1 MKKRLDW
8 FLTSFFLLY
17 RDIYIKIIL
26 IMSKDIKNIVE
37 ELKSLKAQLS
47 EDYLFNGDEGVMED
61 PQGMEQQMPSQ
72 DPTMMQQQPQQMMGN
87 GDSEEEIAMHAQE
100 VIQHEPI
107 IGKIRETAIEGL
119 KKYADHPTSSL
130 YEFFKKVFL
139 ESDKVL
145 TDTGNKK

>member
-1 MKKRLDW
+1 ME
-8 FLTSFFLLY
+8 
-17 RDIYIKIIL
+17 
-26 IMSKDIKNIVE
+26 KNFKNVLE
-37 ELKSLKAQLS
+37 ELKSLKTQLT
-47 EDYLFNGDEGVMED
+47 EDYIFNGED
-61 PQGMEQQMPSQ
+61 GMMDDGMGAEMSPEMGAEQQPDPSMVQ
-72 DPTMMQQQPQQMMGN
+72 PQQQQMMGQ

>member
-1 MKKRLDW
+1 L
-8 FLTSFFLLY
+8 
-17 RDIYIKIIL
+17 
-26 IMSKDIKNIVE
+26 VE
-37 ELKSLKAQLS
+37 ELNRLKTQLS
-47 EDYLFNGDEGVMED
+47 EEFIFED
-61 PQGMEQQMPSQ
+61 WRGQMGQ
-72 DPTMMQQQPQQMMGN
+72 PTMGAPMQQEQPDPSLVQPHQQQMMQ

-100 VIQHEPI
+100 VIQHDPI

-145 TDTGNKK
+145 TDTGNKR

>member
-1 MKKRLDW
+1 MKV
-8 FLTSFFLLY
+8 
-17 RDIYIKIIL
+17 IL
-26 IMSKDIKNIVE
+26 E
-37 ELKSLKAQLS
+37 ELNALKKQLS
-47 EDYLFNGDEGVMED
+47 EDYMFNVDDGTMDE
-61 PQGMEQQMPSQ
+61 PQGAPMEGEPMV
-72 DPTMMQQQPQQMMGN
+72 QQQVPQQMGQ
-87 GDSEEEIAMHAQE
+87 GDSEEEVAMHAQE

-145 TDTGNKK
+145 TDTGSKK

>member
-1 MKKRLDW
+1 MNKD
-8 FLTSFFLLY
+8 
-17 RDIYIKIIL
+17 
-26 IMSKDIKNIVE
+26 KDIKNIVE
-37 ELKSLKAQLS
+37 ELKALKAQLS
-47 EDYLFNGDEGVMED
+47 EDYLFNGDDGVMED
-61 PQGMEQQMPSQ
+61 PNAMGQQMPPK
-72 DPTMMQQQPQQMMGN
+72 DPTMMQQPQQMMGQ

>member
-1 MKKRLDW
+1 MAKDYQK
-8 FLTSFFLLY
+8 
-17 RDIYIKIIL
+17 L
-26 IMSKDIKNIVE
+26 IE
-37 ELKSLKAQLS
+37 ELKSLKTQLS
-47 EDYLFNGDEGVMED
+47 ERYIFNGED
-61 PQGMEQQMPSQ
+61 GTMQ
-72 DPTMMQQQPQQMMGN
+72 DPHEAAAMQQQNPAMMQQQPQMMMGQ

-145 TDTGNKK
+145 TDTGGKK

>member
-1 MKKRLDW
+1 MDKNFRKL
-8 FLTSFFLLY
+8 
-17 RDIYIKIIL
+17 IK
-26 IMSKDIKNIVE
+26 
-37 ELKSLKAQLS
+37 ELRVVRGQLK
-47 EDYLFNGDEGVMED
+47 EDYFQDEEVPMEGG
-61 PQGMEQQMPSQ
+61 PGMEQEGPDPSLV
-72 DPTMMQQQPQQMMGN
+72 QQKPQQMVGE

-119 KKYADHPTSSL
+119 KKYSDHPTSSL

-145 TDTGNKK
+145 TDTGKK

>member
-1 MKKRLDW
+1 MN
-8 FLTSFFLLY
+8 
-17 RDIYIKIIL
+17 
-26 IMSKDIKNIVE
+26 KDIKTILE
-37 ELKSLKAQLS
+37 ELKSLKKQLA
-47 EDYLFNGDEGVMED
+47 EDYMFNGEDGMMED
-61 PQGMEQQMPSQ
+61 PQGEMGAEGMQQQVNPEMA
-72 DPTMMQQQPQQMMGN
+72 QQPQQQMMGQ
-87 GDSEEEIAMHAQE
+87 GDSEEEVAMHAQE

-145 TDTGNKK
+145 TDTGSKK

>member
-1 MKKRLDW
+1 ME
-8 FLTSFFLLY
+8 
-17 RDIYIKIIL
+17 
-26 IMSKDIKNIVE
+26 KNFKNVLE
-37 ELKSLKAQLS
+37 ELKSLKAQLT
-47 EDYLFNGDEGVMED
+47 EDYIFNGED
-61 PQGMEQQMPSQ
+61 GMMDDGMGAEMSPEMGAEQQPDPSMVQ
-72 DPTMMQQQPQQMMGN
+72 PQQQQMMGH
-87 GDSEEEIAMHAQE
+87 GDSEEEIAMPAHE

>member
-1 MKKRLDW
+1 MEKN
-8 FLTSFFLLY
+8 F
-17 RDIYIKIIL
+17 
-26 IMSKDIKNIVE
+26 KNILK
-37 ELKSLKAQLS
+37 ELKSLKAQLT
-47 EDYLFNGDEGVMED
+47 EDYIFNDEDGMMDDGMGAEM
-61 PQGMEQQMPSQ
+61 PQEMGAEQQLDPSMVQ
-72 DPTMMQQQPQQMMGN
+72 SQQQQMMGQ

>member
-1 MKKRLDW
+1 M
-8 FLTSFFLLY
+8 
-17 RDIYIKIIL
+17 
-26 IMSKDIKNIVE
+26 DIKTKKLIE
-37 ELKSLKAQLS
+37 ELNQLKGQLS
-47 EDYLFNGDEGVMED
+47 ERFIFGDEGGQEPQMGGEEQPD
-61 PQGMEQQMPSQ
+61 PSLVQQNP
-72 DPTMMQQQPQQMMGN
+72 QQQQQMMGQ
-87 GDSEEEIAMHAQE
+87 GDSEEEIAMHAQDF
-100 VIQHEPI
+100 IQHEPI

>member
-1 MKKRLDW
+1 MKRNFRTML
-8 FLTSFFLLY
+8 
-17 RDIYIKIIL
+17 
-26 IMSKDIKNIVE
+26 N
-37 ELKSLKAQLS
+37 ELKNLREQLS
-47 EDYLFNGDEGVMED
+47 EDYIFNGDEGMIDNEMDAGIGDEED
-61 PQGMEQQMPSQ
+61 QV
-72 DPTMMQQQPQQMMGN
+72 DPRMVQQQRNSSAIGQ
-87 GDSEEEIAMHAQE
+87 GDSEEEVAMHAQE

-145 TDTGNKK
+145 TDTGSKK

>member
-1 MKKRLDW
+1 MDKDFKK
-8 FLTSFFLLY
+8 
-17 RDIYIKIIL
+17 L
-26 IMSKDIKNIVE
+26 IA
-37 ELKSLKAQLS
+37 ELKTIRGQLK
-47 EDYLFNGDEGVMED
+47 EDYFRGDEEGAGAPMPGEEAQPD
-61 PQGMEQQMPSQ
+61 PAMV
-72 DPTMMQQQPQQMMGN
+72 QQQPQQMMGQ

-145 TDTGNKK
+145 TDTGKK

>member
-1 MKKRLDW
+1 ME
-8 FLTSFFLLY
+8 
-17 RDIYIKIIL
+17 
-26 IMSKDIKNIVE
+26 KNFKNVLE
-37 ELKSLKAQLS
+37 ELKSLKTQLT
-47 EDYLFNGDEGVMED
+47 EDYIFNGED
-61 PQGMEQQMPSQ
+61 GMMDDWMSPEMGAEQQPDPSMVQ
-72 DPTMMQQQPQQMMGN
+72 PQPQQMMGQ

>member
-1 MKKRLDW
+1 ME
-8 FLTSFFLLY
+8 
-17 RDIYIKIIL
+17 
-26 IMSKDIKNIVE
+26 KNFKTVLN
-37 ELKSLKAQLS
+37 ELKSLKAQLT
-47 EDYLFNGDEGVMED
+47 EDYIFNGEDGVMDDEMG
-61 PQGMEQQMPSQ
+61 QEMGMEQQQ
-72 DPTMMQQQPQQMMGN
+72 DPQMVQQQPQQMMSQ

>member
-1 MKKRLDW
+1 ME
-8 FLTSFFLLY
+8 
-17 RDIYIKIIL
+17 
-26 IMSKDIKNIVE
+26 KNFKNVLE
-37 ELKSLKAQLS
+37 ELKSLKTQLT
-47 EDYLFNGDEGVMED
+47 EDYIFNGED
-61 PQGMEQQMPSQ
+61 GMMDDGMGAEISPEMGAEQQPDPSMVQ
-72 DPTMMQQQPQQMMGN
+72 PQPQQMMGQ